1 MSWRF
6 RKTFKLLPGVKLNL
20 TRHGLS
26 ATLGAAPFSLNVGP
40 RGIYRN
46 VSVPGTGLWSR
57 ERLDIPSQGQP
68 SEQPPP
74 FDHETIPP
82 PHPSAPIAPL
92 APSPSGV
99 TGIRSASTEFLNSK
113 SMDELRK
120 LLKEAYEERGALTQE
135 ISRGEQEARIAAA
148 RYQSW
153 ERGLLFKRAFKK
165 SFAIRK
171 DAHDTAQ
178 AKLEELRE
186 QLRLTAVATQID
198 IDREQAESYYR
209 MRDDFAALSEC
220 QRIWDTLERRAV
232 NRVVERSAANEAI
245 TREPVSFSLNCCDL
259 IQWEQNVPHLP
270 NCAGGDM
277 YVYPGFVLY
286 RASRQAFAL
295 IDSREVTLT
304 FRPVRFIEE
313 QTIPSD
319 TQTVGQAW
327 AKSNKDGSADRRFRG
342 NYQIPIALYGA
353 LLFTSRSGLQE
364 EYQCSNP
371 ALAERF
377 VHAWN
382 AFRASLT
389 STDPRCDVGQR
400 ASAEGAPSGKEHAAE
415 ILAQMKLGITYY
427 SGDGEPKD
435 YAKAARLLRA
445 VAEMEDA
452 QIRNMFP
459 ESPEAL
465 SLPKSAQTI
474 LASIYFVGGEGVPKD
489 DAEAARWYRMAAER
503 GDADA
508 QRNLAQLFKD
518 GTGVAQDY
526 SRAAYWC
533 RRSAEQGHS
542 VGQAMLGEMYYV
554 GQGVSQDYREA
565 LRWFTTAAEQ
575 DQVQAQTKLGLMLAA
590 GGDIDDPKPEQ
601 EVPQDYISAY
611 MWLDLAAGAGEA
623 RAQEGRDLLAA
634 KMTGTQLAKGQ
645 RLAREHLQLR
655 RRAGLK

>member
-1 MSWRF
+1 
-6 RKTFKLLPGVKLNL
+6 
-20 TRHGLS
+20 
-26 ATLGAAPFSLNVGP
+26 
-40 RGIYRN
+40 
-46 VSVPGTGLWSR
+46 
-57 ERLDIPSQGQP
+57 
-68 SEQPPP
+68 
-74 FDHETIPP
+74 
-82 PHPSAPIAPL
+82 
-92 APSPSGV
+92 
-99 TGIRSASTEFLNSK
+99 
-113 SMDELRK
+113 
-120 LLKEAYEERGALTQE
+120 
-135 ISRGEQEARIAAA
+135 
-148 RYQSW
+148 
-153 ERGLLFKRAFKK
+153 
-165 SFAIRK
+165 
-171 DAHDTAQ
+171 
-178 AKLEELRE
+178 
-186 QLRLTAVATQID
+186 
-198 IDREQAESYYR
+198 

-245 TREPVSFSLNCCDL
+245 TREPVAFSLNCCDL
-259 IQWEQNVPHLP
+259 IQWEQKVPHLP
-270 NCAGGDM
+270 NRTGGDM

-364 EYQCSNP
+364 VYQCSSP

-377 VHAWN
+377 VDAWN
-382 AFRASLT
+382 LFRDSLT
-389 STDPRCDVGQR
+389 SADPRCDVGSR
-400 ASAEGAPSGKEHAAE
+400 ASAEGTVSGKERAAE
-415 ILAQMKLGITYY
+415 ILAQMKVGMMYY
-427 SGDGEPKD
+427 AGDGGPKD
-435 YAKAARLLRA
+435 YAKAAHLLRP

-452 QIRNMFP
+452 QIRSVFP
-459 ESPEAL
+459 ESPEAFD
-465 SLPKSAQTI
+465 LPKSAQTL
-474 LASIYFVGGEGVPKD
+474 LASIYFIGGEGVPKD

-518 GTGVAQDY
+518 GVGVAQDY
-526 SRAAYWC
+526 SIAADWC

-554 GQGVSQDYREA
+554 GQGVSQDYSEA
-565 LRWFTTAAEQ
+565 LKWFTAAAEQ
-575 DQVQAQTKLGLMLAA
+575 GQVQAQTKLGLMLAA

-601 EVPQDYISAY
+601 EVPQDYIPAY

-623 RAQEGRDLLAA
+623 RAQEARDCLAA
-634 KMTGTQLAKGQ
+634 KMTATQLAKAN
-645 RLAREHLQLR
+645 RLVHERLQFRLHTP
-655 RRAGLK
+655 K